1 MNLTSR
7 RSVAVALAYR
17 QAKVLI
23 KNPSLFLPPML
34 FPLMSFLAFAGGLS
48 RLSQIPGFRY
58 EGGYT
63 SFVFVFVLLQSA
75 AFSGVFMGFNVAR
88 DFETGF
94 ARRLMIAVSHRSGL
108 IAGYALA
115 ALLRWLVVAVV
126 LTAVALIAQMPVGGN
141 GIDLIGLYTLAA
153 LLNFAGVLWASGIAL
168 RLRST
173 QGAPLMQTPVFL
185 ALFLA
190 PVYVPLALLQGWI
203 HAVAT
208 GNPITYLLEA
218 GRGFLSGN
226 HDVILIAFACG
237 VGLGALF
244 LIWAVSGLKRAE
256 RAAG

>member
-1 MNLTSR
+1 MTSR
-7 RSVAVALAYR
+7 WQIALALAYR
-17 QAKVLI
+17 QMTVLI
-23 KNPSLFLPPML
+23 KNPALFLPPML

-94 ARRLMIAVSHRSGL
+94 ARRLMIAVSYRSAL
-108 IAGYALA
+108 ILGYALS
-115 ALLRWLVVAVV
+115 ALLRWATVAIVLTIVAV
-126 LTAVALIAQMPVGGN
+126 IARMKIGGS
-141 GIDLIGLYTLAA
+141 GIDIVGLYTLAVF
-153 LLNFAGVLWASGIAL
+153 LNFAGVLWSAGIAL

-190 PVYVPLALLQGWI
+190 PVYVPLALLTGWI
-203 HAVAT
+203 HAVAVA
-208 GNPITYLLEA
+208 NPITYLLEA
-218 GRGFLSGN
+218 GRGLLSGRPEQ
-226 HDVILIAFACG
+226 VLIAFGCG
-237 VGLGALF
+237 LALAALF
-244 LIWAVSGLKRAE
+244 GLWAFLGLRRAE
-256 RAAG
+256 RATS

>member
-1 MNLTSR
+1 M
-7 RSVAVALAYR
+7 
-17 QAKVLI
+17 
-23 KNPSLFLPPML
+23 
-34 FPLMSFLAFAGGLS
+34 
-48 RLSQIPGFRY
+48 PGFRY

-94 ARRLMIAVSHRSGL
+94 ARRLMIAVSHRTGL
-108 IAGYALA
+108 ILGYALS
-115 ALLRWLVVAVV
+115 ALLRWATVAIV
-126 LTAVALIAQMPVGGN
+126 LTIVAIVARMKIGGN
-141 GIDLIGLYTLAA
+141 GVDIVGLYTLAA
-153 LLNFAGVLWASGIAL
+153 TLNFAGVLWSAGIAL
-168 RLRST
+168 RMRST

-208 GNPITYLLEA
+208 ANPITYLLEA

-226 HDVILIAFACG
+226 HDVVLIAFACG

-244 LIWAVSGLKRAE
+244 LVWAVLGLRRAE

>member
-7 RSVAVALAYR
+7 RSVAAALAYR

-115 ALLRWLVVAVV
+115 ALLRWLVVAIV

-141 GIDLIGLYTLAA
+141 GIDIIGLYTLAA
-153 LLNFAGVLWASGIAL
+153 MLNFAGVLWASGIAL

-244 LIWAVSGLKRAE
+244 LIWAISGLKRAE

>member
-1 MNLTSR
+1 VTSR
-7 RSVAVALAYR
+7 RQIALALAYR
-17 QAKVLI
+17 QMTVLV
-23 KNPSLFLPPML
+23 KNPSLFVPPML

-48 RLSQIPGFRY
+48 RLSKVPGFQY

-108 IAGYALA
+108 ILGYALS
-115 ALLRWLVVAVV
+115 ALLRWATVAIVLTTVAV
-126 LTAVALIAQMPVGGN
+126 IARMKIGGN
-141 GIDLIGLYTLAA
+141 GVDIVGMYTLAA
-153 LLNFAGVLWASGIAL
+153 FLNFAGVLWASGIAL

-185 ALFLA
+185 ALFLS
-190 PVYVPLALLQGWI
+190 PVYVPLGLLKGWI
-203 HAVAT
+203 HGVAT
-208 GNPITYLLEA
+208 LNPITYLLEA

-226 HDVILIAFACG
+226 PVNVMLAFACG
-237 VGLGALF
+237 LGLAAFFGL
-244 LIWAVSGLKRAE
+244 WAFRGLRRAE
-256 RAAG
+256 RAAS

>member
-1 MNLTSR
+1 MKLASR
-7 RSVAVALAYR
+7 HQIAWALAYR

-48 RLSQIPGFRY
+48 KLSQIPGFTY

-94 ARRLMIAVSHRSGL
+94 ARRLLIAVSHRSGL

-115 ALLRWLVVAVV
+115 ALLRWATVAVV
-126 LTAVALIAQMPVGGN
+126 LTAVALIAHMQIGGN
-141 GIDLIGLYTLAA
+141 GIDIVGLYTLAA
-153 LLNFAGVLWASGIAL
+153 ILNFAGVLWSSGIAL

-190 PVYVPLALLQGWI
+190 PVYVPLGLLKGWI
-203 HAVAT
+203 HSVAT
-208 GNPITYLLEA
+208 GNPITYLLES

-226 HDVILIAFACG
+226 PDKVLLAFACG
-237 VGLGALF
+237 AALIAFF
-244 LIWAVSGLKRAE
+244 LIWAFRGLRRAE
-256 RAAG
+256 RAAS

>member
-1 MNLTSR
+1 VTSR
-7 RSVAVALAYR
+7 WNVAVALAYR
-17 QAKVLI
+17 QMTVLV
-23 KNPSLFLPPML
+23 KNPALFLPPML

-48 RLSQIPGFRY
+48 GLSQVPGFRY

-94 ARRLMIAVSHRSGL
+94 ARRLMIAVSHRTAL
-108 IAGYALA
+108 ILGYALS
-115 ALLRWLVVAVV
+115 ALLRWATVAIV
-126 LTAVALIAQMPVGGN
+126 LTCVALIAQMPIGGN
-141 GIDLIGLYTLAA
+141 GIDILGMYTLAA
-153 LLNFAGVLWASGIAL
+153 MLNFAGVLWSAGIAL

-190 PVYVPLALLQGWI
+190 PVYVPLALLEGWI

-208 GNPITYLLEA
+208 ANPITYLLEA

-226 HDVILIAFACG
+226 HDVVLIAFACG

-244 LIWAVSGLKRAE
+244 LVWAVLGLRRAE

>member
-1 MNLTSR
+1 VKLTSR
-7 RSVAVALAYR
+7 RSVALALAYR

-48 RLSQIPGFRY
+48 RLTQVPGFKY

-115 ALLRWLVVAVV
+115 ALLRWIVVAVV
-126 LTAVALIAQMPVGGN
+126 LTVVALIAQMPVGGD
-141 GIDLIGLYTLAA
+141 GIDIVGMYTLAA
-153 LLNFAGVLWASGIAL
+153 ILNFAGVLFSSGIAL
-168 RLRST
+168 RMRST

-190 PVYVPLALLQGWI
+190 PVYVPLVLLEGWI

-208 GNPITYLLEA
+208 GNPVTYLLEA
-218 GRGFLSGN
+218 GRGFLAGN
-226 HDVILIAFACG
+226 PEQVLLAFACG
-237 VGLGALF
+237 AGLVAFF
-244 LIWAVSGLKRAE
+244 LIWAFRGLKRAE

>member
-1 MNLTSR
+1 MTSR
-7 RSVAVALAYR
+7 WKVALALAYR
-17 QAKVLI
+17 QMTVLI
-23 KNPSLFLPPML
+23 KNPALFLPPML

-48 RLSQIPGFRY
+48 RLSQVPGFRY

-94 ARRLMIAVSHRSGL
+94 ARRLMIAVSHRTAL
-108 IAGYALA
+108 ILGYALS
-115 ALLRWLVVAVV
+115 ALLRWATVAIV
-126 LTAVALIAQMPVGGN
+126 LTGVALIARMPVGGD
-141 GIDLIGLYTLAA
+141 GIDIVGMYTLAA
-153 LLNFAGVLWASGIAL
+153 MLNFAGVLWSAGIAL

-208 GNPITYLLEA
+208 ANPITYLLEA

-226 HDVILIAFACG
+226 HDVILLAFACG
-237 VGLGALF
+237 VGLGAFF
-244 LIWAVSGLKRAE
+244 LIWAVRGLRRAE

>member
-1 MNLTSR
+1 MKLTSR
-7 RSVAVALAYR
+7 RTVALALAYR

-48 RLSQIPGFRY
+48 RLSQVPGFRY

-63 SFVFVFVLLQSA
+63 PFVFVFVLLQSA

-115 ALLRWLVVAVV
+115 ALLRWIVVAIV

-141 GIDLIGLYTLAA
+141 GIDLIGLYTVAA
-153 LLNFAGVLWASGIAL
+153 ILNFAGVLFASGIAL

-190 PVYVPLALLQGWI
+190 PVYVPLALLKGWI

-226 HDVILIAFACG
+226 PEQVLLAFACG
-237 VGLGALF
+237 AGLIALF
-244 LIWAVSGLKRAE
+244 LIWAFRGLKRAE

>member
-1 MNLTSR
+1 VTSR
-7 RSVAVALAYR
+7 RQVALALAYR
-17 QAKVLI
+17 QMTVLV

-48 RLSQIPGFRY
+48 RLSKVPGFQY

-94 ARRLMIAVSHRSGL
+94 ARRLLIAVSHRSGL
-108 IAGYALA
+108 IFGYALS
-115 ALLRWLVVAVV
+115 ALMRWATVAIVLTIVAV
-126 LTAVALIAQMPVGGN
+126 IARMKIGGN
-141 GIDLIGLYTLAA
+141 GVDIVGMYTLAA
-153 LLNFAGVLWASGIAL
+153 FLNFAGVLWASGIAL

-185 ALFLA
+185 ALFLS
-190 PVYVPLALLQGWI
+190 PVYVPLDLLKGWI
-203 HAVAT
+203 HGVAT
-208 GNPITYLLEA
+208 VNPITYLLEA

-226 HDVILIAFACG
+226 PVNVMLAFAS
-237 VGLGALF
+237 GLGLAAFFGL
-244 LIWAVSGLKRAE
+244 WAVRGLRRAE

>member
-1 MNLTSR
+1 MKLTSR
-7 RSVAVALAYR
+7 RHVAVALAYR

-48 RLSQIPGFRY
+48 RLSQVPGFRY

-115 ALLRWLVVAVV
+115 ALLRWMTVAVV
-126 LTAVALIAQMPVGGN
+126 LTAVALIAQMPVGGS
-141 GIDLIGLYTLAA
+141 GIDLVGLYTLAA
-153 LLNFAGVLWASGIAL
+153 MLNFAGVLWASGIAL

-203 HAVAT
+203 HAVAS

-237 VGLGALF
+237 VGLGALV
-244 LIWAVSGLKRAE
+244 LVWAVSGLRRAE
-256 RAAG
+256 RATS

>member
-1 MNLTSR
+1 VTLASR
-7 RSVAVALAYR
+7 RQIALALAYR
-17 QAKVLI
+17 QARVLI

-48 RLSQIPGFRY
+48 TLSQIPGFRY

-115 ALLRWLVVAVV
+115 ALLRWITVAIV
-126 LTAVALIAQMPVGGN
+126 LTAVALIAQMPIGGN
-141 GIDLIGLYTLAA
+141 GIDIVGMYTLAA
-153 LLNFAGVLWASGIAL
+153 ILNFAGVLWSAGIAL

-190 PVYVPLALLQGWI
+190 PVYVPLALLKGWI
-203 HAVAT
+203 HSVAT
-208 GNPITYLLEA
+208 GNPITYLLES

-226 HDVILIAFACG
+226 PDKVLLAFACG
-237 VGLGALF
+237 AGLIAF
-244 LIWAVSGLKRAE
+244 FFVWAFRGLRRAE
-256 RAAG
+256 RATS

>member
-1 MNLTSR
+1 MKLTSR
-7 RSVAVALAYR
+7 RQIAMALAYR

-48 RLSQIPGFRY
+48 RLNQIPGFNYR
-58 EGGYT
+58 GGYT
-63 SFVFVFVLLQSA
+63 PFVFVFVLLQSA

-94 ARRLMIAVSHRSGL
+94 ARRLLIAVSHRSGL

-115 ALLRWLVVAVV
+115 ALVRWIVVAFV
-126 LTAVALIAQMPVGGN
+126 LTIVALIAQMPVGGN
-141 GIDLIGLYTLAA
+141 GIDIIGMYTLAA
-153 LLNFAGVLWASGIAL
+153 ILNFAGVLWSSGIAL

-190 PVYVPLALLQGWI
+190 PVYVPLVLLKGWI
-203 HAVAT
+203 HVVAT
-208 GNPITYLLEA
+208 GNPITYLLES
-218 GRGFLSGN
+218 GRGFLAGN
-226 HDVILIAFACG
+226 PEQVLLAFACG
-237 VGLGALF
+237 AGLIAVF
-244 LIWAVSGLKRAE
+244 LVWAFRGLRRAE
-256 RAAG
+256 RATG

>member
-1 MNLTSR
+1 MKLTSR
-7 RSVAVALAYR
+7 RQIAFALAYR

-48 RLSQIPGFRY
+48 RLSQVPGFRY

-63 SFVFVFVLLQSA
+63 PFVFVFVLLQSA

-108 IAGYALA
+108 IAGYALS
-115 ALLRWLVVAVV
+115 ALLRWMVVAVV
-126 LTAVALIAQMPVGGN
+126 LTIVALIAQMPVGGN
-141 GIDLIGLYTLAA
+141 GIDLVGLYLVAA
-153 LLNFAGVLWASGIAL
+153 ILNFAGVLFASGIAL

-190 PVYVPLALLQGWI
+190 PVYVPLALLKGWI

-208 GNPITYLLEA
+208 GNPITYMLEA

-226 HDVILIAFACG
+226 PDQVLLAFACG
-237 VGLGALF
+237 AGLIAFF
-244 LIWAVSGLKRAE
+244 LVWAFRGLKRAE

>member
-1 MNLTSR
+1 VKLASR
-7 RSVAVALAYR
+7 RQIAVSLAYR

-48 RLSQIPGFRY
+48 RLSQVPGFKY

-115 ALLRWLVVAVV
+115 ALLRWLTVAAV
-126 LTAVALIAQMPVGGN
+126 LTGVALIARMPVGGN
-141 GIDLIGLYTLAA
+141 GIDVVGLFTLAA
-153 LLNFAGVLWASGIAL
+153 LVNFAGVLWASGIAL

-185 ALFLA
+185 LLFLA

-203 HAVAT
+203 HAVARA
-208 GNPITYLLEA
+208 NPITYLLEA

-226 HDVILIAFACG
+226 PVNVLVAFACG
-237 VGLGALF
+237 VGLATFF
-244 LIWAVSGLKRAE
+244 LVWAFRGLRKAE
-256 RAAG
+256 RAAS